1 MFSSNQSTLCYP
13 MGYPLVGVFKIEL
26 RTWLTFLSVDI
37 PLGGYWKWWE
47 CTELEGLVPGYQYV
61 LLSDRLHNLARIIN
75 LNFDFILIKSK
86 LYIRPLGSL

>member
-1 MFSSNQSTLCYP
+1 MLSYGLSLSGSLLDRIVY
-13 MGYPLVGVFKIEL
+13 MAY
-26 RTWLTFLSVDI
+26 FLSVDI